1 MRKVLT
7 QCFRTSQ
14 RSLIKRLEE
23 GRWRGGLGGLED
35 FLRKFRQIWFRL
47 NEHLET
53 LRLYSNLLDCMDGP
67 ITRTS

>member
-23 GRWRGGLGGLED
+23 GGGGCWRDEER
-35 FLRKFRQIWFRL
+35 FIRKFRQIWFKL

-53 LRLYSNLLDCMDGP
+53 LRQYSNLLDCMDGSIP
-67 ITRTS
+67 RTS